1 MMENYAIVRL
11 RWSIKSNKFFRE
23 FSANLMQFLSSAIF
37 IFIRELSSDFQKI
50 KSLNKKSRLIDLK
63 IMLNYWN

>member
-1 MMENYAIVRL
+1 MMENYAIVRP
-11 RWSIKSNKFFRE
+11 RWAIKSNKFFRE